1 MKRYSISFEWSYRQA
16 VKSSP
21 FHGGV
26 TGSNPVGTTNIKKN
40 KVKFRVAYG
49 VCYGCY
55 GLLRLDSLMFVLLN
69 K

>member
-26 TGSNPVGTTNIKKN
+26 TGSNPVGTTNIKRN
-40 KVKFRVAYG
+40 KVKRLVEPG
-49 VCYGCY
+49 SMLW
-55 GLLRLDSLMFVLLN
+55 LLWSIAA
-69 K
+69 